1 MQENTKFGE
10 NSIYVR
16 VKKIEDSFGS
26 NHRAGSLEKAA
37 CPTPI
42 PIQASKVQY
51 LDFRG
56 KGKFRNKQALIL
68 CRYDDYGIGD
78 LKRRVMTKKKTYL
91 YRELMLRLN
100 ATKITE
106 KFYIWK
112 EKGMFN
118 WKAYGK
124 HKESIW
130 KSFDILRHA
139 FPV

>member
-1 MQENTKFGE
+1 M
-10 NSIYVR
+10 
-16 VKKIEDSFGS
+16 FGS
-26 NHRAGSLEKAA
+26 KRLRIRLARTLGQTAWKRQHVQPQS
-37 CPTPI
+37 
-42 PIQASKVQY
+42 QASKVQY

-68 CRYDDYGIGD
+68 CRYDEYGIGD
-78 LKRRVMTKKKTYL
+78 LKRRVMTKKTYL

-100 ATKITE
+100 ATKIIE

-130 KSFDILRHA
+130 KSFDMSKNIK
-139 FPV
+139 